1 MIIPPLIES
10 TDRSLQIMIT
20 GHGRFQISSFGCKQ
34 TREGLSVSGDAQ
46 PVAISAERLT
56 DGGVHTNG
64 SDAIAVM
71 PAQGST
77 TR

>member
-1 MIIPPLIES
+1 
-10 TDRSLQIMIT
+10 MIT
-20 GHGRFQISSFGCKQ
+20 GHGRFQIRSLPCKQ

-46 PVAISAERLT
+46 PVAVSAERLT
-56 DGGVHTNG
+56 DGGDHTNG
-64 SDAIAVM
+64 SDAIAVT